1 MRPGSEATTALLRGV
16 PSSFAGALVRDGHPS
31 LDPER
36 ARDQHGA
43 YRRELERAGYL
54 IHEVPSDEACPDC
67 GFVEDSA
74 VVVGTVALIT
84 RPGAPSRRDET
95 GPVAAALAGS
105 FPLVHMTEPGTL
117 DGGDV
122 FTTDT
127 SLYVGRSG
135 RTNDDGI
142 AQLVAVAGEQ
152 GLTVVPVAVLD
163 TLHLKSAVLPLGGE
177 SVLVTAGGVDE
188 PALAGLHILYEDPQ
202 ERYRASALPLR
213 DGRLLV
219 TTSAPR
225 TAAMLSGTG
234 YDVATVDISE
244 LQAADGGLTC
254 LSILY

>member
-1 MRPGSEATTALLRGV
+1 VA
-16 PSSFAGALVRDGHPS
+16 SSFAGALVRDGHPS

-36 ARDQHGA
+36 ARDQHRA
-43 YRRELERAGYL
+43 YRDELVRSGYL
-54 IHEVPSDEACPDC
+54 VHDVATDEGCPDC
-67 GFVEDSA
+67 VFVEDAA
-74 VVVGTVALIT
+74 VVVGGVALIT
-84 RPGAPSRRDET
+84 RPGAPSRREET
-95 GPVAAALAGS
+95 GPVAAALAGA
-105 FPLVHMTEPGTL
+105 FPLVHMVEPGTL

-122 FTTDT
+122 FTTGT

-142 AQLVAVAGEQ
+142 AQLAAVAGEQ

-163 TLHLKSAVLPLGGE
+163 TLHLKSAVLPLDGE

-188 PALAGLHILYEDPQ
+188 AALAGLHLVYEDAA

-219 TTSAPR
+219 TASAPR
-225 TAAMLSGTG
+225 TAAMLSGAG
-234 YDVATVDISE
+234 YDVAAVDISE
-244 LQAADGGLTC
+244 LEAADGGLTC